1 MSDFDTRIAGTS
13 WRRRALTLTA
23 VAALLAS
30 TGLASVAQ
38 AQDAGWVR
46 KAKQLFEN
54 DEYKQVIE
62 LAEPQRKTNLGAMFL
77 TFSHLQEFIFNGTKF
92 DKEMSKQFKLQ
103 LEAKM
108 TADDIDDLLYF
119 VNLNDKPEVVKEAR
133 RLSGVAFKNISQ
145 IEDVP
150 KLVTFLSSS
159 DPGARKLAL
168 SSIKRI
174 IEPKRKYVSKA
185 GTLRPV
191 DVSVMGSQ
199 RLIVPLLDRVDE
211 SDAFRTLVLIEEPVL
226 PHLAKYEGPLYGK
239 LDVEINKAIQERK
252 KKFPESNWY
261 SAVGK
266 TR

>member
-1 MSDFDTRIAGTS
+1 MSDFDTTTDRT
-13 WRRRALTLTA
+13 WLRRRAMALVAA
-23 VAALLAS
+23 VALLGS
-30 TGLASVAQ
+30 LGLVGTAQ

-46 KAKQLFEN
+46 QAKQLFEN

-62 LAEPQRKTNLGAMFL
+62 IAEPHRKENIGAMFL

-92 DKEMSKQFKLQ
+92 DKEMAKQFKLQ

-150 KLVTFLSSS
+150 KLVTFLGSS

-174 IEPKRKYVSKA
+174 VEPKRKYVNQA

-199 RLIVPLLDRVDE
+199 KLIVPLLDRVDE
-211 SDAFRTLVLIEEPVL
+211 SDAYRTLVMIEEPVL
-226 PHLAKYEGPLYGK
+226 QHLAKYEGPLYGK
-239 LDVEINKAIQERK
+239 LDIEINKAIQQRK

-266 TR
+266 SR